1 MRSRDYLRLPDCVYN
16 EVPVELSDKELETYS
31 TLRKELVV
39 SLGDSEID
47 ASNAA
52 SLANKL
58 SQMANGAVYADGDKF
73 VCIDLQQEIN
83 ADIDA
88 LVDLKRDIMNV
99 IKAVQNQEAQTIL
112 EKRYLCFLT
121 WETIATE
128 MGYDLRY
135 IHKMHNRALQNCNC
149 FKTSG

>member
-1 MRSRDYLRLPDCVYN
+1 MTA
-16 EVPVELSDKELETYS
+16 KEY
-31 TLRKELVV
+31 
-39 SLGDSEID
+39 
-47 ASNAA
+47 
-52 SLANKL
+52 L
-58 SQMANGAVYADGDKF
+58 SQAKYLDMRINSKIQQVSSLNDFAKKCTTALTGMPRNPSGSTSTMAETINKI
-73 VCIDLQQEIN
+73 IDLQQEIN

-88 LVDLKRDIMNV
+88 MVDLKRDIMNV